1 MIIDYI
7 HSNEYVIIL
16 YLVHIVISLVLA
28 FILAKYTSK
37 RFQKD
42 SAKIALVDK
51 KRLEEI
57 KNKKIIFKLFFQFS
71 LHKYNYL
78 TNVLFIFMLNLSL
91 PVIGYIISIW
101 ISWYLEN
108 IVYED
113 KVSHTSILNLDEF
126 GISFLKVE
134 RIFGEGSM
142 GDLMTSEY
150 APKSKK
156 LRALS
161 SLANNISPV
170 NLKIIRQ
177 TLTSTD
183 DEIRMFGYAVIN
195 KAEQALNV
203 KINTQLEI
211 FSDKY
216 NSKEVIAS
224 AAKELAALYWE
235 MVYTELS
242 HESLKENF
250 LKEVVKY
257 IAVAKEF
264 YIDEVNVMH
273 AQVDED
279 EYQLSLLANKYD
291 NEKELAKHTA
301 KLKNQLDKDKKKL
314 AEYMDVCAK
323 LYVMMGRVYMNQGK
337 YEKANTEFTIAQ
349 ELDTAEASF
358 ILPYLAEVHF
368 LTGNYDVVHSM
379 MNMAKNLEFNA
390 TLQPIAQQWKAS

>member
-183 DEIRMFGYAVIN
+183 DEIRMFGYAIIN
-195 KAEQALNV
+195 KAEKALNV
-203 KINTQLEI
+203 KINTQLDI
-211 FSDKY
+211 FHEAEKFLSKYSDNSEKKEYKKY
-216 NSKEVIAS
+216 VIQRAES
-224 AAKELAALYWE
+224 ARNLAPLYWE
-235 MVYTELS
+235 MIYTELS

-250 LKEVVKY
+250 LNEVVKY
-257 IAVAKEF
+257 LKIAKEH
-264 YIDEVNVMH
+264 Y
-273 AQVDED
+273 
-279 EYQLSLLANKYD
+279 LPLLHTVEGNAD
-291 NEKELAKHTA
+291 STDLKELVAR
-301 KLKNQLDKDKKKL
+301 LFIL
-314 AEYMDVCAK
+314 
-323 LYVMMGRVYMNQGK
+323 MGRVYMLECK
-337 YEKANTEFTIAQ
+337 YEKASTEFTIAR
-349 ELDTAEASF
+349 EINDAEYTSV
-358 ILPYLAEVHF
+358 LPYLAEINFVEGRYHIVQSI
-368 LTGNYDVVHSM
+368 LNSSKDLGLNSTLYHVV
-379 MNMAKNLEFNA
+379 E
-390 TLQPIAQQWKAS
+390 QWREIA